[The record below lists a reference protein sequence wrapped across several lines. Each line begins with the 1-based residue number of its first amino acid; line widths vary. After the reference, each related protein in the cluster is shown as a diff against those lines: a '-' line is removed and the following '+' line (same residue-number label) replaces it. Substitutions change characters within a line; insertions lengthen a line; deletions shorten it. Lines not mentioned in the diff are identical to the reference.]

1 MAGKAAEPRV
11 PVTLQKSR
19 LKAEEKVLDLDFELG
34 SVQFNEAGRY
44 ALRLTVE
51 NPLLEGSGAG
61 VQLRVNE
68 GDPLYINTA
77 TTDIVDQSNLNEV
90 YAFEKRRFLF
100 TLPRGFCK
108 NDKNH
113 DARLRIEALRLRGSS
128 LRTSVRAGEAF
139 FAIYPRTNQPRM
151 NLFASRDEDL
161 YRYGDI
167 MVLLRVGS
175 DDLAMHCGRLAYAV
189 SFHEHRPVAKKQAPT
204 SPLPPPKLKERSLP
218 AGTNSPAPP
227 QSLPIPQQIHLASAP
242 EPRPWPTEE
251 ACTSGSIHCEKPLFK
266 AQSEQTAIRGKTP
279 LPFVVLQPLIK
290 DQRAVE
296 FKRMALLPSL
306 PEPQQEASPGA
317 IKEFSDEQLSS
328 SSLPSSSASS
338 SPALPRRLPSDA
350 RLCLPSPGYSP
361 ELLFENIFSGVLVKE
376 DPAGPTSK
384 PSALHLANP
393 EMESIEVMLH
403 GASNL
408 PSNKK
413 GNVPSP
419 YVIVKTTS
427 DEDSKLPA
435 QGVTHVAAQPTHR
448 PIWEE
453 TVAVEINQE
462 KAEEEDI
469 SLIVADKDTKEILAK
484 YSIPVKHLQ
493 PFHPY
498 HCALVLP
505 RKKDPAGTK
514 LHVTITRKGSL
525 IPRYPG
531 MNYTGLEVFLKGIN
545 ELLEEPDGTVLAVG
559 RIVNNVKA
567 YMKEMKARPLDAH
580 PVPEKDITFPDPPM
594 QAFEVPRVTNQGHP
608 QVSPAAGPPEQPTW
622 NMSYLFQ
629 GRDGA
634 TAFSDDTALVIEY
647 YKKNPDG
654 DLEIPPKSLGFSV
667 LPLSNRVYR
676 KLVADS
682 SRNGVRV
689 ENLPIQNTDLRTTSG
704 EVPTVELG
712 VQLINSERPDLFLTS
727 STTDG
732 LPVLDPELVGQL
744 GTIKEPWTRPLTK
757 PEQRISVPSISP
769 HPQKSF
775 IAPEP
780 KNSLIDLRE
789 VNPDELPPH
798 DAVMEI
804 LPEKRPRPIVEEV
817 PDPEMD
823 NYHAAMQ
830 RMADDILSLRQHVT
844 NLESEN
850 STLRRSLNMHE
861 DVGRVML
868 HDIDPDV
875 MTKAEIIDRILTL
888 KQKLSAGAREMARMK
903 DRVQRLQNE
912 LIRKNDREKDLVM
925 LQRAHQQ
932 QQMVLRKYQAKIAKM
947 QTLEDAVKKQEK
959 VIERMEM
966 MLEGKMKERSKEDLP
981 FSDASLGS
989 VPGDNWSKGFYSTL
1003 MMENM
1008 RLRDELGKSSSYRS
1022 PIILQQQALPDTFSN
1037 SNEKLSLIS
1046 KLERAEARINALE
1059 CQLEDSARRWGR
1071 EKQDYST
1078 RLLERDLGLDL
1089 SPTPLL
1095 LGDTFLDEKEGRRDE
1110 EQKNAKIYGAKASAP
1125 K

>member
-1 MAGKAAEPRV
+1 MSQVQNDDPEEEP
-11 PVTLQKSR
+11 PAQEKKGESGKSR
-19 LKAEEKVLDLDFELG
+19 I
-34 SVQFNEAGRY
+34 R
-44 ALRLTVE
+44 
-51 NPLLEGSGAG
+51 NPFS
-61 VQLRVNE
+61 
-68 GDPLYINTA
+68 
-77 TTDIVDQSNLNEV
+77 
-90 YAFEKRRFLF
+90 FLSWG
-100 TLPRGFCK
+100 T
-108 NDKNH
+108 
-113 DARLRIEALRLRGSS
+113 
-128 LRTSVRAGEAF
+128 
-139 FAIYPRTNQPRM
+139 
-151 NLFASRDEDL
+151 
-161 YRYGDI
+161 
-167 MVLLRVGS
+167 
-175 DDLAMHCGRLAYAV
+175 
-189 SFHEHRPVAKKQAPT
+189 KK
-204 SPLPPPKLKERSLP
+204 
-218 AGTNSPAPP
+218 
-227 QSLPIPQQIHLASAP
+227 
-242 EPRPWPTEE
+242 
-251 ACTSGSIHCEKPLFK
+251 
-266 AQSEQTAIRGKTP
+266 
-279 LPFVVLQPLIK
+279 
-290 DQRAVE
+290 
-296 FKRMALLPSL
+296 
-306 PEPQQEASPGA
+306 
-317 IKEFSDEQLSS
+317 
-328 SSLPSSSASS
+328 
-338 SPALPRRLPSDA
+338 
-350 RLCLPSPGYSP
+350 
-361 ELLFENIFSGVLVKE
+361 VKE
-376 DPAGPTSK
+376 DPAEPGTLTSR
-384 PSALHLANP
+384 PNALHLANP
-393 EMESIEVMLH
+393 EMESVEVTLH

-408 PSNKK
+408 PSTKK
-413 GNVPSP
+413 GNVPNP

-427 DEDSKLPA
+427 DEDSKQPA

-453 TVAVEINQE
+453 TVTVEMNKE
-462 KAEEEDI
+462 KAGEEGI

-484 YSIPVKHLQ
+484 YSIPVKYLQ
-493 PFHPY
+493 PFHYY

-505 RKKDPAGTK
+505 RKKDTAGTK
-514 LHVTITRKGSL
+514 LHITIIRKGSL

-545 ELLEEPDGTVLAVG
+545 EPLEQPDGTVLAIG
-559 RIVNNVKA
+559 RIVSNVKA
-567 YMKEMKARPLDAH
+567 YMKEMKARPLYGH

-594 QAFEVPRVTNQGHP
+594 EAFEVPQVTNQGHP

-647 YKKNPDG
+647 FKKNTDG

-682 SRNGVRV
+682 SRNGVCV
-689 ENLPIQNTDLRTTSG
+689 ENLPIQDTNLRTRSG
-704 EVPTVELG
+704 EVPTVQLG

-744 GTIKEPWTRPLTK
+744 GTIMEPWT
-757 PEQRISVPSISP
+757 SMVPRKES
-769 HPQKSF
+769 SF
-775 IAPEP
+775 IAPEH
-780 KNSLIDLRE
+780 KSSLFDLKQI
-789 VNPDELPPH
+789 NPDKLPPH

-804 LPEKRPRPIVEEV
+804 LPDKPPRPIVEEV

-850 STLRRSLNMHE
+850 SALRRSLAIHE
-861 DVGRVML
+861 DVGRVL
-868 HDIDPDV
+868 FHDIDPDV

-888 KQKLSAGAREMARMK
+888 KQKLCAGAREMARMK

-947 QTLEDAVKKQEK
+947 HVLEDAVKKQEK

-966 MLEGKMKERSKEDLP
+966 MLVGKMKERSKEDTQ
-981 FSDASLGS
+981 FSEAPLGS
-989 VPGDNWSKGFYSTL
+989 VPGDSWSKDFYSTL
-1003 MMENM
+1003 MMENT
-1008 RLRDELGKSSSYRS
+1008 RLRDELGKSFYYRS

-1059 CQLEDSARRWGR
+1059 CQLEESSRKWGR

-1095 LGDTFLDEKEGRRDE
+1095 LGDTLLKTHP
-1110 EQKNAKIYGAKASAP
+1110 N
-1125 K
+1125 